1 MLLSVLICFYGKKI
15 SVSEFLRSAR
25 SSFLLFP
32 IKKENRQRLYNLLS
46 IFILK
51 LIKILILHI
60 IVFIFP
66 VIMRQNPGSRSIP
79 PGSTARTFRRRSFS
93 PLLCRLILL
102 YALTHHGLFTI
113 FNPYLYLLLL
123 IFQTLSNAVSR
134 IHVPGQYCSHT
145 YSRPYPLNRTPAYI
159 QHPEV
164 LLGHPGT

>member
-1 MLLSVLICFYGKKI
+1 MIKDVFMCALFSLSHKTVHM
-15 SVSEFLRSAR
+15 E
-25 SSFLLFP
+25 
-32 IKKENRQRLYNLLS
+32 S
-46 IFILK
+46 IFC
-51 LIKILILHI
+51 KILILHI

-66 VIMRQNPGSRSIP
+66 VIMSQNPGSRSIP
-79 PGSTARTFRRRSFS
+79 PGSAARTFRRGSFS

-102 YALTHHGLFTI
+102 YALTPHGLFTI

>member
-1 MLLSVLICFYGKKI
+1 MHAFLFLPYIKRNSAREFFLIPFVEFHSKTYQNPYSAHNCFY
-15 SVSEFLRSAR
+15 F
-25 SSFLLFP
+25 
-32 IKKENRQRLYNLLS
+32 
-46 IFILK
+46 
-51 LIKILILHI
+51 
-60 IVFIFP
+60 
-66 VIMRQNPGSRSIP
+66 SRYYESKSGQQIHSP
-79 PGSTARTFRRRSFS
+79 WICCPDLRRRSFS

-145 YSRPYPLNRTPAYI
+145 YSRPYPLNRTPACI